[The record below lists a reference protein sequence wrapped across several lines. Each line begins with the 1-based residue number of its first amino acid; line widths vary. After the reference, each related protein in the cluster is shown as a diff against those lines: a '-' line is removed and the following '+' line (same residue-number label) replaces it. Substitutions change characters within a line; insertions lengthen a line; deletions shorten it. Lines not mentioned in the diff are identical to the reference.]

1 MTIPEKLHILFKE
14 YTVKRADNMRNEKG
28 NMLYGEVDYVTQ
40 TITLNSAASEE
51 QSKSTVL
58 HEVVHAL
65 DELYII
71 GLKEKQVEKLGVAL
85 YMFIRDNPEM
95 FREEVPG

>member
-1 MTIPEKLHILFKE
+1 MTIPEKLRILFKE

-28 NMLYGEVDYVTQ
+28 NMLYGEVDYVAQ